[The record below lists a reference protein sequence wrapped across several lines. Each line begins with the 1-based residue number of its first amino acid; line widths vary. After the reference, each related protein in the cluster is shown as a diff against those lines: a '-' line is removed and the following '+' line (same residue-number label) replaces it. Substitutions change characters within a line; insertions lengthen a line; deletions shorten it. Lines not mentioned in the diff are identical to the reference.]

1 MSFLIKIDE
10 RRARFCGL
18 MDIGTQTSPSKG
30 GNKSEGKIVS
40 RIISA
45 NKVDVEFARNRPSTS
60 GRDER
65 AINPCSPRAQ
75 DTHNTPRIVL
85 SFKIVTW
92 KKKNFFFHICNN
104 NKSYETSFSDR
115 IKSIGSYKLPFC
127 IILESLS
134 RANKP

>member
-92 KKKNFFFHICNN
+92 KKKNFFSTFV
-104 NKSYETSFSDR
+104 
-115 IKSIGSYKLPFC
+115 
-127 IILESLS
+127 IIINRTRQVFLTELNRSAAIS
-134 RANKP
+134 CRSA